1 MVDYGRSKN
10 DDLNKY
16 ALFDK
21 DIPSN
26 SSVLQ
31 LFDAI
36 DEGGRNAF
44 DYLQNYSINKANNRA
59 HNFRLRE
66 NIENVAGLGLG
77 RRL

>member
-1 MVDYGRSKN
+1 M
-10 DDLNKY
+10 
-16 ALFDK
+16 
-21 DIPSN
+21 
-26 SSVLQ
+26 LQ

-66 NIENVAGLGLG
+66 NIEMSQALAWGDDLIFMPMLHTQTITKT
-77 RRL
+77 RRE